1 MNAQSFNVIFML
13 SNTDS
18 MTSYIYLLLPAF
30 WIILLLINIEENR
43 KAYGQLSFLN
53 LFALKK
59 KENLDKTIFN
69 EAKTMQILKYN
80 KYVLFFNVVTIELIL
95 TSLLLLK

>member
-43 KAYGQLSFLN
+43 KAYGHLSFLN

>member
-1 MNAQSFNVIFML
+1 ML

>member
-1 MNAQSFNVIFML
+1 
-13 SNTDS
+13 

-80 KYVLFFNVVTIELIL
+80 KYVLFFNVATIELIL

>member
-80 KYVLFFNVVTIELIL
+80 KYVLFFNVATIELIL